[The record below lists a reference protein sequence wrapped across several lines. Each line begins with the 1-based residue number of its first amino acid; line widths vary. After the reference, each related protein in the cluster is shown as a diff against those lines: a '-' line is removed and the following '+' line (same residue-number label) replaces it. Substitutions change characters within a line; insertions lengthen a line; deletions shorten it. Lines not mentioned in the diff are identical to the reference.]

1 MTGDAMQLFKKQDY
15 INGDDLIVELSVA
28 FHQLR
33 LAVEQLQ
40 EDVDYLLSVVDD
52 D

>member
-1 MTGDAMQLFKKQDY
+1 MNFFKKQEY
-15 INGDDLIVELSVA
+15 INADDLIVELSVA
-28 FHQLR
+28 FHELR
-33 LAVEQLQ
+33 IAVEQLQ

>member
-1 MTGDAMQLFKKQDY
+1 MHFFKKQEY
-15 INGDDLIVELSVA
+15 ISGDDMIVELSVA

-40 EDVDYLLSVVDD
+40 DDVDYLLSISDD
-52 D
+52 LDD

>member
-1 MTGDAMQLFKKQDY
+1 MNFFKKQEY
-15 INGDDLIVELSVA
+15 ISGDDMIVELSVA

-40 EDVDYLLSVVDD
+40 DDVDYLLSISDD
-52 D
+52 LDD